1 VAGIRLALT
10 SVGRLKLSDAAAQAE
25 IAIVR
30 YLLAHPDARDT
41 LEGIEKWWLPASEDF
56 GAEAVAAAL
65 ERLTGRDLV
74 FVWRSATA
82 KPVYGSASSD
92 GRALREYLHK
102 LQQSQESTRSGNENL
117 PS

>member
-1 VAGIRLALT
+1 M
-10 SVGRLKLSDAAAQAE
+10 SDAAAQAE

-41 LEGIEKWWLPASEDF
+41 LEGIEKWWLPASEDY

-65 ERLTGRDLV
+65 ARLTGRSLV
-74 FVWRSATA
+74 IVWRSATA
-82 KPVYGSASSD
+82 QPVYGLPSSD
-92 GRALREYLHK
+92 GRALREYLHT
-102 LQQSQESTRSGNENL
+102 LQRSPESTRDGDENL